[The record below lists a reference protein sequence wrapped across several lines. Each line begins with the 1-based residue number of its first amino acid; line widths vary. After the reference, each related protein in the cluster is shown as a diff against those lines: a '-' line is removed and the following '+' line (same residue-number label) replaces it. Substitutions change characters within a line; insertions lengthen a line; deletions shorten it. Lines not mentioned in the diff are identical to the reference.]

1 MLYTVAVHKIE
12 LTSTT
17 YRRLARQAD
26 SFDDTPE
33 DVIRRLLD
41 LAEKSD
47 DREVARDD
55 LDDSHRAVPGSILP
69 EQEYW
74 LPVLRAL
81 VEAGGAARAN
91 DVIDRVGA
99 LVADRLTVA
108 DREPLKIGEVRWR
121 NRVRFARLRMRER
134 GLLKEDSPK
143 GIWEITEEG
152 RRYLNE
158 RPPQ

>member
-1 MLYTVAVHKIE
+1 MAVHQIE
-12 LTSTT
+12 LTFPT
-17 YRRLARQAD
+17 YRRLARQAN
-26 SFDDTPE
+26 SFEDTPE

-41 LAEKSD
+41 DAEKIEQEVGQQASD
-47 DREVARDD
+47 DR
-55 LDDSHRAVPGSILP
+55 HRAVPGSILP

-74 LPVLRAL
+74 LPVLQAL

-99 LVADRLTVA
+99 LVADRLTEA
-108 DREPLKIGEVRWR
+108 DYESLKIGEVRWR

-143 GIWEITEEG
+143 GIWEITKEG